1 MNTRTRCHFI
11 GIYSPHPSEP
21 APRRTTWCRE
31 KVLEDEA
38 GAKVGLTSDQPG
50 DLTANFADIAATT
63 HTVTDPVTGQSVTF
77 SAAALALWLGVD
89 FDARQAAAD
98 AVATT
103 TTSTGD
109 RP

>member
-1 MNTRTRCHFI
+1 MKNRTRCHFI
-11 GIYSPHPSEP
+11 GIYSPQDD
-21 APRRTTWCRE
+21 AQKRVTWCRE
-31 KVLEDEA
+31 TILEDDA
-38 GAKVGLTSDQPG
+38 GSQIGKADKQPP

-98 AVATT
+98 AVAAT